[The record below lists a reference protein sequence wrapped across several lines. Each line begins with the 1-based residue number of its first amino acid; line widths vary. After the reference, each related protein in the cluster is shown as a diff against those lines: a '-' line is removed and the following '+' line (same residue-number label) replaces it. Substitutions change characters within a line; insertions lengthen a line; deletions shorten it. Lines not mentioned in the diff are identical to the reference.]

1 MSLGTGLG
9 KLKNRIFRI
18 GHIGDFNDLMLMGT
32 LSGVEMGLKIA
43 NFPINREA
51 LKAQWMRSVTARYLL
66 ITPIKITGDAHG
78 FCHAVNTSAAISLLG
93 FAAIIFLLLFLIARW
108 KWHVFFALLIPILLF
123 GILPGIQQ
131 NNFIDAFENGFGNT
145 LGSIGVVIVLGSII
159 AEALKHTGAI
169 QVITRSMVNL
179 VGSQRMPL
187 ALTLTGFIIGVAIF
201 SDVAYVILNPL
212 VHSAAKTMGV
222 SIAVM
227 STGLVGAL
235 QLTHAIVPPTPGPL
249 AAAALVGADIGKTI
263 IYGSIA
269 CLFGSLACWAWGV
282 LLAGPRVSTP
292 PSDEFEGITVDDLD
306 QDGPQELPST
316 LSSYLPIV
324 VPILLIG
331 AQSVV
336 TLAFPDGHILRTVF
350 LYLGWPVMALS
361 FGVWLAFRNIKCP
374 KDRENAKDAW
384 VNALKTSAM
393 ILVVTGLGGSLSAIL
408 RGTPAVD
415 FIAAFFSEYGLPAIL
430 LPFVIGIIGNM
441 ITGSTTVGVITA
453 ASLVSPC
460 SAISPFTGSGHAGR
474 SKWFRHHQIREQ
486 QLFLVC
492 TSLSKL
498 SVADA
503 VFSYGG
509 ATWWGCRLL
518 CHGV

>member
-1 MSLGTGLG
+1 MDSAT
-9 KLKNRIFRI
+9 
-18 GHIGDFNDLMLMGT
+18 
-32 LSGVEMGLKIA
+32 
-43 NFPINREA
+43 
-51 LKAQWMRSVTARYLL
+51 
-66 ITPIKITGDAHG
+66 
-78 FCHAVNTSAAISLLG
+78 AVNTDAAASLLG
-93 FAAIIFLLLFLIARW
+93 FTAIVFLLLFLIARW

-169 QVITRSMVNL
+169 QVITRSMVDL
-179 VGSQRMPL
+179 VGSRRMPL

-269 CLFGSLACWAWGV
+269 CLFGSLACWAWGI
-282 LLAGPRVSTP
+282 LFAGPRVNTP
-292 PSDEFEGITVDDLD
+292 PSDEFEGVT
-306 QDGPQELPST
+306 ST
-316 LSSYLPIV
+316 LSSYLPII

-331 AQSVV
+331 AQSGV
-336 TLAFPDGHILRTVF
+336 TLAFPDGHMLRKVF

-361 FGVWLAFRNIKCP
+361 FGVWLAFRNIKNP

-384 VNALKTSAM
+384 VEAALKTSAM

-415 FIAAFFSEYGLPAIL
+415 FIAAFFSDYGLPAIL

-453 ASLVSPC
+453 ASLVSPMLGNL
-460 SAISPFTGSGHAGR
+460 ALSPEAAMLAGASGSVIIKYVN
-474 SKWFRHHQIREQ
+474 SSYFW
-486 QLFLVC
+486 VC

-498 SVADA
+498 SVTDA

-509 ATWWGCRLL
+509 ATLVGGIVSFVTVCVMWGLGL
-518 CHGV
+518 I

>member
-1 MSLGTGLG
+1 MDPAT
-9 KLKNRIFRI
+9 
-18 GHIGDFNDLMLMGT
+18 
-32 LSGVEMGLKIA
+32 
-43 NFPINREA
+43 
-51 LKAQWMRSVTARYLL
+51 
-66 ITPIKITGDAHG
+66 
-78 FCHAVNTSAAISLLG
+78 AVNTSAAISLTG
-93 FAAIIFLLLFLIARW
+93 FAIVIFLLLFLIAKW
-108 KWHVFFALLIPILLF
+108 KWHVFLALLIPILLF
-123 GILPGIQQ
+123 GIMPGIQQ
-131 NNFIDAFENGFGNT
+131 NNFIDAFESGFGNT

-249 AAAALVGADIGKTI
+249 AAAAIVGADIGQTI
-263 IYGSIA
+263 IFGGIA
-269 CLFGSLACWAWGV
+269 CLFGSLACWAWGAMF
-282 LLAGPRVSTP
+282 AGPRIDTQ
-292 PSDEFEGITVDDLD
+292 PSDEFEGVSIDDLD
-306 QDGPQELPST
+306 EDGPSELPST
-316 LSSYLPIV
+316 LSSYMPIV
-324 VPILLIG
+324 IPIILIG
-331 AQSVV
+331 TQSVV
-336 TLAFPDGHILRTVF
+336 SLVFAEGHILRTVF
-350 LYLGWPVMALS
+350 GYLGWPVIALS
-361 FGVWLAFRNIKCP
+361 IGVWLAYRNIRA
-374 KDRENAKDAW
+374 KDDKEKAKDAW
-384 VNALKTSAM
+384 VEAALKTSAM

-415 FIAAFFSEYGLPAIL
+415 FIATFFSDYGLPAIL

-453 ASLVSPC
+453 ASLVAPMLGSLALSPEAAMLAGA
-460 SAISPFTGSGHAGR
+460 SGSVIIKYVN
-474 SKWFRHHQIREQ
+474 SSYFW
-486 QLFLVC
+486 VC
-492 TSLSKL
+492 TSLSRL
-498 SVADA
+498 SVPDA

-509 ATWWGCRLL
+509 ATLVGGIVSFLVVCVMWGIGL
-518 CHGV
+518 V